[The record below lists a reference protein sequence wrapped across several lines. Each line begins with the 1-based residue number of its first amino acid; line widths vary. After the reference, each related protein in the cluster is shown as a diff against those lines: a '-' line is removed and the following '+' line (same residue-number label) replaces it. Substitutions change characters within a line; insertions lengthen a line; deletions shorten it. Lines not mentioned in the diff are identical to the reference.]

1 MKPKKQNSK
10 PQPGLIIFDVD
21 GVLVDVRGSF
31 HRTTLET
38 VKFFTSKR
46 VTGAELQKWKNQS
59 GFNDDWKLSTA
70 WVQSLGGK
78 FEYEEVKRKFVEFY
92 WGDQGSGNV
101 SREKWLLPRAHLARL
116 AKRAELSIFTGRTRK
131 ELDHTLERCRVR
143 AYFKTIVTV
152 EDVTHPKPSPEGLLK
167 ILNGRDPQ
175 SAIYVGD
182 IVDDA
187 LASQSAKIPFLGI
200 AFGSGEARRR
210 RSELLLKL
218 GAQAVLP
225 DVTRLERWLKRWP
238 KNHRR
243 G

>member
-1 MKPKKQNSK
+1 
-10 PQPGLIIFDVD
+10 
-21 GVLVDVRGSF
+21 
-31 HRTTLET
+31 
-38 VKFFTSKR
+38 
-46 VTGAELQKWKNQS
+46 
-59 GFNDDWKLSTA
+59 
-70 WVQSLGGK
+70 
-78 FEYEEVKRKFVEFY
+78 
-92 WGDQGSGNV
+92 
-101 SREKWLLPRAHLARL
+101 LPRAHLARL

-187 LASQSAKIPFLGI
+187 LASQSAKVPFLGI

-210 RSELLLKL
+210 RSGLLIKL

-225 DVTRLERWLKRWP
+225 DVTKLERWLKNP
-238 KNHRR
+238 RR
-243 G
+243 S